1 MTTAADVMIET
12 LIHWGVEVIFGFP
25 GDGINGIFESI
36 RTHAD
41 KINFVQVRHEEAAA
55 FMATGY
61 AKFTGKLGV
70 CLATSGPGGIHLLN
84 GLYDAKMDGQPVL
97 AITGMAYHDLIGTH
111 GQQDV
116 EMDKLYMDVAVY
128 NERVMGPAHVE
139 TITEIACRTAETFR
153 GVAHI
158 TFPKDTQSMPFDPK
172 EQKSPRNRPHH
183 VSMVHAKASS
193 VPRESQLHEA
203 AELLNNSKKICILA
217 GRGALHATDELEQV
231 AEILAAPIVKP
242 LLGKGAV
249 PDDSPYTTGSIGL
262 LGTKPSEEAMRNCD
276 LLFMIGTAFPYMEF
290 MPAPGDAKSVQ
301 IELNPGRISLRYP
314 ADVGLVGDSKETLKL
329 LLPLLKKHKDR
340 GFLKKAQSG
349 MKDWWEYM
357 ERLGT
362 QQSTPIKPQVI
373 AWELGQRLRSDAI
386 VSCDSGT
393 GATWFARQIRA
404 RRGQMYSLSGNL
416 ATMAVGLPYA
426 LAAQYAYPNR
436 QVIAFVGDGAFTML
450 GFEMLTAVK
459 YKLPVKVVVLK
470 NNYLGQIKWEQMV
483 MLGNP
488 EYGVKLQPMDFT
500 KFAEACGAYGMRVEE
515 PGDVPTTLDRF
526 LDLPGPAVLEA
537 VVDPLTPPLPPEVK
551 PEQAYHFMESLVRGE
566 PKARKIMKEAFIERA
581 RELV

>member
-1 MTTAADVMIET
+1 MIET
-12 LIHWGVEVIFGFP
+12 LIDWGVEVIFGFP

-61 AKFTGKLGV
+61 AKFTGRLGV

-97 AITGMAYHDLIGTH
+97 AITGMAFHDLIGTH

-116 EMDKLYMDVAVY
+116 EMDKLYMDVAIY

-139 TITEIACRTAETFR
+139 TITEIACRTAETFH

-158 TFPKDTQSMPFDPK
+158 TFPKDIQHMPYNPKQQSSK
-172 EQKSPRNRPHH
+172 RNTPRH
-183 VSMVHAKASS
+183 VSTVHAESLS
-193 VPRESQLHEA
+193 VPSESQLHRA
-203 AELLNNSKKICILA
+203 AELLNDARKICILA
-217 GRGALHATDELEQV
+217 GRGALHATDELERA
-231 AEILAAPIVKP
+231 AETLGAPIVKA
-242 LLGKGAV
+242 LLGKAAV

-262 LGTKPSEEAMRNCD
+262 LGTKPSEEAIRNCD

-290 MPAPGDAKSVQ
+290 LPKPGEAKSVQ
-301 IELNPGRISLRYP
+301 IERNPGRISLRYP
-314 ADVGLVGDSKETLKL
+314 ADVGLVGDSKATLKL
-329 LLPLLKKHKDR
+329 LLPRLKRNKDR

-357 ERLGT
+357 EKLGT
-362 QQSTPIKPQVI
+362 SDSVPLKPQVV
-373 AWELGQRLRSDAI
+373 AWELGKRLRNDAI

-393 GATWFARQIRA
+393 AATWFARQIRA
-404 RRGQMYSLSGNL
+404 RRGQMFSLSGNL
-416 ATMAVGLPYA
+416 ATMAPGLPYA

-436 QVIAFVGDGAFTML
+436 QVVAFVGDGAFTML

-488 EYGVKLQPMDFT
+488 EYGVKLQPMDFS
-500 KFAEACGAYGMRVEE
+500 KFAEACGAYGMKLEQPREV
-515 PGDVPTTLDRF
+515 GSVLDKF

-537 VVDPLTPPLPPEVK
+537 VIDPLTAPLPPEVK
-551 PEQAYHFMESLVRGE
+551 PEQALHFAESLARGE
-566 PKARKIMKEAFIERA
+566 PKARKIMQEAFLDRA
-581 RELV
+581 REIV

>member
-1 MTTAADVMIET
+1 MTAADVMIET
-12 LIHWGVEVIFGFP
+12 LINWGVEVIFGFP
-25 GDGINGIFESI
+25 GDGINGIFEAI

-41 KINFVQVRHEEAAA
+41 KIDFVQVRHEEGAA

-97 AITGMAYHDLIGTH
+97 AITGMAFHDLIGTH

-116 EMDKLYMDVAVY
+116 ETDKLYMDVAIY
-128 NERVMGPAHVE
+128 NERVMGPTHVE
-139 TITEIACRTAETFR
+139 NITEIACRTAETFH

-158 TFPKDTQSMPFDPK
+158 AFPKDIQDMPYEPK
-172 EQKSPRNRPHH
+172 KQASKRNTPNH
-183 VSMVHAKASS
+183 VSTVHATTVS
-193 VPRESQLHEA
+193 VPPESEIHRA
-203 AELLNNSKKICILA
+203 AELLNDAKKICILA
-217 GRGALHATDELEQV
+217 GRGALHATDELEQA
-231 AEILAAPIVKP
+231 AELLGAPIVKA
-242 LLGKGAV
+242 LLGKAAV

-262 LGTKPSEEAMRNCD
+262 LGTKPSEEAVRNCD

-290 MPAPGDAKSVQ
+290 LPSPGEAKSVQ
-301 IELNPGRISLRYP
+301 IERNPGRISLRYP
-314 ADVGLVGDSKETLKL
+314 ADVGLVGDSKATLKL
-329 LLPLLKKHKDR
+329 LLPRLKRKKDR
-340 GFLKKAQSG
+340 GFLKKAQEG
-349 MKDWWEYM
+349 MQDWWEYM

-362 QQSTPIKPQVI
+362 MDSKPLKPQVV
-373 AWELGQRLRSDAI
+373 AWELGKRLRNDAI

-393 GATWFARQIRA
+393 AATWFARQIRA

-436 QVIAFVGDGAFTML
+436 QVVAFVGDGAFTML

-488 EYGVKLQPMDFT
+488 EYGVRLQPMDFT
-500 KFAEACGAYGMRVEE
+500 KFAEACGAYGMKVEE
-515 PGDVPTTLDRF
+515 PGEVASALDRF
-526 LDLPGPAVLEA
+526 LELPGPAVLEA
-537 VVDPLTPPLPPEVK
+537 VVDPLMPPMPAEVK
-551 PEQAYHFMESLVRGE
+551 PEQAFKFVESLVRGE
-566 PKARKIMKEAFIERA
+566 PKARKIMQEALISRA
-581 RELV
+581 REIV

>member
-1 MTTAADVMIET
+1 
-12 LIHWGVEVIFGFP
+12 
-25 GDGINGIFESI
+25 
-36 RTHAD
+36 
-41 KINFVQVRHEEAAA
+41 
-55 FMATGY
+55 
-61 AKFTGKLGV
+61 
-70 CLATSGPGGIHLLN
+70 
-84 GLYDAKMDGQPVL
+84 
-97 AITGMAYHDLIGTH
+97 
-111 GQQDV
+111 
-116 EMDKLYMDVAVY
+116 MDVAIY
-128 NERVMGPAHVE
+128 NERVKGPAHVE
-139 TITEIACRTAETFR
+139 TITEIASRKAETYR

-158 TFPKDTQSMPFDPK
+158 TFPKDTQSMSYEPK
-172 EQKSPRNRPHH
+172 EQRSPRNKTHH
-183 VSMVHAKASS
+183 VSMVHAKASG

-203 AELLNNSKKICILA
+203 AELLNDAKKICILA
-217 GRGALHATDELEQV
+217 GRGAIHATDELEQV

-242 LLGKGAV
+242 LLGKGVV

-290 MPAPGDAKSVQ
+290 LPSPREAKCVQ
-301 IELNPGRISLRYP
+301 IEANPGRVSLRYP
-314 ADVGLVGDSKETLKL
+314 ADVALVGDSRETLKL
-329 LLPLLKKHKDR
+329 LMPLLKKHKDR

-362 QQSTPIKPQVI
+362 QQATPIKPQVI
-373 AWELGQRLRSDAI
+373 AWELGKRLRSDAI

-393 GATWFARQIRA
+393 GATWYARQIRA

-436 QVIAFVGDGAFTML
+436 QVIALVGDGAFTML

-459 YKLPVKVVVLK
+459 YNLPVKVVVLK

-488 EYGVKLQPMDFT
+488 EYGVKLQPMDFA

-515 PGDVPTTLDRF
+515 PGDVPHAMDRF

-551 PEQAYHFMESLVRGE
+551 PEQAYHFAESLVRGE
-566 PKARKIMKEAFIERA
+566 PKARKIMKEAFIDRA

>member
-1 MTTAADVMIET
+1 MTAADVMIET
-12 LIHWGVEVIFGFP
+12 LINWGVEVIFGFP
-25 GDGINGIFESI
+25 GDGINGVFESI

-41 KINFVQVRHEEAAA
+41 EIKFVQVRHEEAAA

-61 AKFTGKLGV
+61 AKFTGRLGV

-97 AITGMAYHDLIGTH
+97 AITGMAFHDLIGTH

-116 EMDKLYMDVAVY
+116 ETDKLYMDVAVY
-128 NERVMGPAHVE
+128 NERVMGPTHVE
-139 TITEIACRTAETFR
+139 TITEIACRTAETFH

-158 TFPKDTQSMPFDPK
+158 AFPKDIQDMSYHPKQQS
-172 EQKSPRNRPHH
+172 SRRNPPHH
-183 VSMVHAKASS
+183 VST
-193 VPRESQLHEA
+193 VPAQSLAVPPESQLHRA
-203 AELLNNSKKICILA
+203 AELLNHAKKVCILA
-217 GRGALHATDELEQV
+217 GRGTLHATDELEQV
-231 AEILAAPIVKP
+231 AEVLGAPIVKA
-242 LLGKGAV
+242 LLGKAAV

-262 LGTKPSEEAMRNCD
+262 LGTKPSEEAVRNCD

-290 MPAPGDAKSVQ
+290 LPAPGEVKSVQ

-329 LLPLLKKHKDR
+329 LLPRLQPKKDKS
-340 GFLKKAQSG
+340 FLRKAQEG

-357 ERLGT
+357 EKLGT
-362 QQSTPIKPQVI
+362 ADAMPLKPQVV
-373 AWELGQRLRSDAI
+373 AWELGKRLKNDAI
-386 VSCDSGT
+386 VCCDSGT
-393 GATWFARQIRA
+393 AATWYARQIRA

-426 LAAQYAYPNR
+426 LAAQYAYPDR

-459 YKLPVKVVVLK
+459 YNLPVKVVVLK

-488 EYGVKLQPMDFT
+488 EYGVKLQPMDFV
-500 KFAEACGAYGMRVEE
+500 KFAESCGAIGMSVDH
-515 PGDVPTTLDRF
+515 PGDVARTLDRF
-526 LDLPGPAVLEA
+526 LDLPEPAVLEA
-537 VVDPLTPPLPPEVK
+537 IIDPLTAPLPPKVK
-551 PEQAYHFMESLVRGE
+551 PEQALHFAESLARGE
-566 PKARKIMKEAFIERA
+566 PKARKIMQEAFIDRA

>member
-1 MTTAADVMIET
+1 MKTAADILIET

-25 GDGINGIFESI
+25 GDGINGIFESL
-36 RTHAD
+36 RTHAE

-70 CLATSGPGGIHLLN
+70 CLATSGPGAIHLLN

-116 EMDKLYMDVAVY
+116 ETDKLFMDVAIY
-128 NERVMGPAHVE
+128 NERVMGPTHVE
-139 TITEIACRTAETFR
+139 TITEIACRTAETYR

-158 TFPKDTQSMPFDPK
+158 AFPKDTQSMPYDPK
-172 EQKSPRNRPHH
+172 EQKSVRNRPNH
-183 VSMVHAKASS
+183 VSMVRAKASG

-203 AELLNNSKKICILA
+203 AELLNDAKKICILA

-231 AEILAAPIVKP
+231 AEILGAPIVKA
-242 LLGKGAV
+242 LLGKAAV

-262 LGTKPSEEAMRNCD
+262 LGTKPSEEAIRNCD
-276 LLFMIGTAFPYMEF
+276 LLFMIGSAFPYMEF
-290 MPAPGDAKSVQ
+290 LPAPGEAKCVQ

-329 LLPLLKKHKDR
+329 LIPMLKKKKDR

-362 QQSTPIKPQVI
+362 WGTTPLKPQMV
-373 AWELGQRLRSDAI
+373 AWELGKRLRSDAI
-386 VSCDSGT
+386 VACDSGT
-393 GATWFARQIRA
+393 AATWYARQIRA

-436 QVIAFVGDGAFTML
+436 QVVALVGDGAFTML

-488 EYGVKLQPMDFT
+488 EYGVTLQPMDFA
-500 KFAEACGAYGMRVEE
+500 KFAEACGAYGMRVED
-515 PGDVPTTLDRF
+515 PGDVPNAMDRF

-537 VVDPLTPPLPPEVK
+537 VVDPLTAPLPAEVK
-551 PEQAYHFMESLVRGE
+551 PEQAIHFAESLVRGE
-566 PKARKIMKEAFIERA
+566 PKARKIMKEAFLDRA